1 MVSEIS
7 AREFTARRAAGEPMT
22 LLDVRE
28 GWELA
33 VAPVPSSTI
42 HIPMGEIE
50 RRVGELDPARATVVL
65 CRSGGRSAQVAQW
78 LAAHGFT
85 AVYNL
90 TGGLLAW
97 SRDLDPSIPR
107 Y

>member
-1 MVSEIS
+1 MVAELS
-7 AREFTARRAAGEPMT
+7 AREFTERRAAGEPMT

-28 GWELA
+28 SWELE
-33 VAPVPSSTI
+33 VAPVPSSTV

-50 RRVGELDPARATVVL
+50 RRLGELDPAGITVVL
-65 CRSGGRSAQVAQW
+65 CRSGGRSAQVAR
-78 LAAHGFT
+78 LLEARGF
-85 AVYNL
+85 ASVYNL